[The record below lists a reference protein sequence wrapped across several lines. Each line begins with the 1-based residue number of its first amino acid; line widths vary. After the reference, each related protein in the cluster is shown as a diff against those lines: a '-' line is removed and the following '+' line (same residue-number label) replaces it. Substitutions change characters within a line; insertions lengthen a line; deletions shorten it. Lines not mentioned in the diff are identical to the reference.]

1 MHRVGGCVASGP
13 VGLRPPEFRTTAQ
26 RPAPAAGGCAEIGA
40 RLAPAPGGPRHAV
53 EQQPTPARRDLA
65 AQHPPD
71 TYAGVTSDAI
81 WRVVEAA
88 RTGQPLVTT
97 DAGWILP
104 MAAESSHPNG
114 HAEVKR

>member
-1 MHRVGGCVASGP
+1 
-13 VGLRPPEFRTTAQ
+13 
-26 RPAPAAGGCAEIGA
+26 
-40 RLAPAPGGPRHAV
+40 
-53 EQQPTPARRDLA
+53 LA